1 MGSQITAIG
10 TANPENKFGQHQIL
24 DFMVNAHQ
32 LDGSLADRLAK
43 IYAISGINTRY
54 SVLKDFGLEPGD
66 YTFFGNK
73 PGLDPF
79 PGTRQRGEIY
89 QQEAASL
96 AFKAFENLSPSIDA
110 RLITHVIT
118 VSCTGL
124 YAPGLDIDMVE
135 LLGLSPQV
143 ERTCINF
150 MGCYGAFNA
159 LKFADYICKA
169 NLQAKVLIVDV
180 ELCTLHFQR
189 ENTLDN
195 WLANALFGDGAAI
208 VLVENAADAISRN
221 GLLLH
226 TFFNTLL
233 TDAKD
238 DMAWKIGDTG
248 FEMKLSAK
256 VPKKIKKSI
265 YAVTRNLLAKG
276 HTDMADFKYFAIHPG
291 GKGILDACDEALNLP
306 AGANNIALNVLA
318 NYGNMSSATILFVL
332 QQIMQQPEKGKVL
345 SFAFGPGLTVE
356 SMILDKI

>member
-10 TANPENKFGQHQIL
+10 TANPENKFSQHCIL
-24 DFMVNAHQ
+24 EFMINAHE
-32 LDGSLADRLAK
+32 LAGTSADRLTK
-43 IYAISGINTRY
+43 IYSISGINTRY
-54 SVLKDFGLEPGD
+54 SVLKDFGMAPGQ
-66 YTFFGNK
+66 YAFFGNK
-73 PGLDPF
+73 PGLEPF
-79 PGTRQRGEIY
+79 PGTRKRGEIY
-89 QQEAASL
+89 RQHAAKM
-96 AFKAFENLSPSIDA
+96 AVKAFENLSTAIDP

-159 LKFADYICKA
+159 LKFADYICKT
-169 NLQAKVLIVDV
+169 NPQAKVLIVDV

-195 WLANALFGDGAAI
+195 WLANALFADGAAI
-208 VLVENAADAISRN
+208 VLVENSLNASSPN

-226 TFFNTLL
+226 TFYNTLL
-233 TDAKD
+233 TDARD
-238 DMAWKIGDTG
+238 DMGWEVGDTG

-265 YAVTRNLLAKG
+265 HDVAQNLLMKG
-276 HTDMADFKYFAIHPG
+276 SINMADFKYFAVHPG
-291 GKGILDACDEALNLP
+291 GKGILDACEEALALP
-306 AGANNIALNVLA
+306 AEANRIAMDVLA

-332 QQIMQQPEKGKVL
+332 QQIMRQPDKGKVL

-356 SMILDKI
+356 SMILDKV